1 MALSSQLSCQTN
13 AVGLRDRE
21 PDGICLYHR
30 FRISNTNQWLA
41 LIARWRSSLRYAIQ
55 HTTVKAPSMQ
65 LVKLPSSQ
73 LISRM
78 AGLDPSACCL
88 CRLEHEG
95 QSKRLRAKGQR
106 RTSRQYGRFDR
117 CWWSALDIASVAS
130 KLCSWTPG
138 SLSRGSL
145 VSTSPALQHC
155 LPNLH
160 YFGMMRMFAILLCLV
175 SQSSVVFGIA
185 DPWVRPTAP
194 SIDNAHLINGWTPR
208 PTEPPRWG
216 GSLGGMAVH
225 QLFPRADM
233 STCGYSEKLKAL
245 ADVH

>member
-1 MALSSQLSCQTN
+1 MKFVACQKQWRFECVGFRGINRFGGHVMALSSQLSCQTN

-138 SLSRGSL
+138 SLSRGALFQLLQLCNTVFPISI
-145 VSTSPALQHC
+145 TSA
-155 LPNLH
+155 
-160 YFGMMRMFAILLCLV
+160 
-175 SQSSVVFGIA
+175 
-185 DPWVRPTAP
+185 
-194 SIDNAHLINGWTPR
+194 
-208 PTEPPRWG
+208 
-216 GSLGGMAVH
+216 
-225 QLFPRADM
+225 
-233 STCGYSEKLKAL
+233 
-245 ADVH
+245 